1 MLVIQAPSHL
11 HEFLR
16 KRDFVTL
23 RQALKNWSP
32 TAVVRAMDGL
42 SIEDQMVVLRILPR
56 ELAAQ
61 VFELLDL
68 PGQQQLLKAMG
79 QEESAGLLNNMA
91 PDDRTLLLEELPA
104 NITKQLLAQL
114 TPEERAVAASLLGYP
129 EHSIGRLMTPDYI
142 AVREQ
147 WSLQYTLEYIRE
159 HGQDSETLSLVY
171 VVNEQGVLIDDI
183 HIRSLLLAPPQ
194 LTIAN
199 LMDHQFVALKATDDQ
214 ETAIRVFERE
224 HRTALPVTDTAGI
237 LIGIVTIDDVLRVS
251 EAEATEDIQKI
262 GGSAALHEPYIL
274 IGLRRMI
281 SKRAGWL
288 VVLFLGELFT
298 ATAMGFFEK
307 EIEKAVVLALFVPL
321 IISSGGNSGSQA
333 STLVVRALAI
343 GEIGLRDW
351 WRVMRRE
358 FITGFALGSILGTIG
373 FLRIALWSFFGDLYG
388 PHWLLVALTVAISLV
403 GVVMWGALSG
413 SLLPL
418 LLRRVGFDPAVSS
431 APFVATLVDVTG
443 LVIYFSVAYLIMRGT
458 LL

>member
-1 MLVIQAPSHL
+1 M
-11 HEFLR
+11 
-16 KRDFVTL
+16 
-23 RQALKNWSP
+23 
-32 TAVVRAMDGL
+32 VRALRGL
-42 SIEDQMVVLRILPR
+42 STEDQMVVLRILPR
-56 ELAAQ
+56 DLAAK

-68 PGQQQLLKAMG
+68 STQEQLLKAMG
-79 QEESAGLLNNMA
+79 QEELVGLLNNMA

-104 NITKQLLAQL
+104 IMTKQLLAQL
-114 TPEERAVAASLLGYP
+114 TPQERAVAVSLLGYP
-129 EHSIGRLMTPDYI
+129 EGSIGRLMTPDYI

-147 WSLQYTLEYIRE
+147 WTLQSTLDFIRK

-171 VVNEQGVLIDDI
+171 VIDERGILIDDI
-183 HIRSLLLAPPQ
+183 HLRSLLLAPPDN
-194 LTIAN
+194 TMAD

-214 ETAIRVFERE
+214 ETAIGVFERE

-237 LIGIVTIDDVLRVS
+237 LIGIVTIDDVLRVA
-251 EAEATEDIQKI
+251 EAAATEDIQKI
-262 GGSAALHEPYIL
+262 GGTAALYEPYIL
-274 IGLRRMI
+274 ISLRRMVT
-281 SKRAGWL
+281 KRAGWL

-343 GEIGLRDW
+343 GKIGLRDW

-358 FITGFALGSILGTIG
+358 FVTGLALGTILGTIG
-373 FLRIALWSFFGDLYG
+373 FLRIGLWSLFGDLYG

-403 GVVMWGALSG
+403 GVVVWGALAG

-418 LLRRVGFDPAVSS
+418 LLRRLGFDPAVSS

>member
-1 MLVIQAPSHL
+1 MVLQSSSQISDI
-11 HEFLR
+11 LR
-16 KRDFVTL
+16 KRDFLAL

-32 TAVVRAMDGL
+32 SAVVRALHGL

-56 ELAAQ
+56 DLAAQ
-61 VFELLDL
+61 VFELLEL
-68 PGQQQLLKAMG
+68 STQEQLLKAMG
-79 QEESAGLLNNMA
+79 QEELAGLLNNMA

-104 NITKQLLAQL
+104 VMTKQLLAQL
-114 TPEERAVAASLLGYP
+114 TPQERAVAILLLGYP
-129 EHSIGRLMTPDYI
+129 EGSIGRLMTPDYI

-147 WSLQYTLEYIRE
+147 WTLQRTLEYIRK

-171 VVNEQGVLIDDI
+171 VVDDHGVLIDDI
-183 HIRSLLLAPPQ
+183 HIRSLLLAPPDN
-194 LTIAN
+194 TMAD
-199 LMDHQFVALKATDDQ
+199 LMDHQFVALRATEDQ
-214 ETAIRVFERE
+214 EEAIGVFERE

-237 LIGIVTIDDVLRVS
+237 LIGIVTIDDVLRVA
-251 EAEATEDIQKI
+251 EAAATEDIQKI
-262 GGSAALHEPYIL
+262 GGTAALDEPYIL
-274 IGLRRMI
+274 IGLGRMI
-281 SKRAGWL
+281 RKRAGWL

-358 FITGFALGSILGTIG
+358 FLTGLALGSILGAIG
-373 FLRIALWSFFGDLYG
+373 FLRIGLWSLFGDLYG

-403 GVVMWGALSG
+403 GVVVWGALAG

-418 LLRRVGFDPAVSS
+418 VLRRLGFDPAVSS

-443 LVIYFSVAYLIMRGT
+443 LVIYFSVAYLIMQGT

>member
-1 MLVIQAPSHL
+1 MVLQSSSQISDI
-11 HEFLR
+11 LR
-16 KRDFVTL
+16 KRDFLAL

-32 TAVVRAMDGL
+32 SAVVRALHGL
-42 SIEDQMVVLRILPR
+42 STEDQMVVLRIFPR
-56 ELAAQ
+56 DLAAQ
-61 VFELLDL
+61 VFELLEL
-68 PGQQQLLKAMG
+68 STQEQLLKAMG
-79 QEESAGLLNNMA
+79 QEELAGLLNNMA

-104 NITKQLLAQL
+104 VMTKQLLAQL
-114 TPEERAVAASLLGYP
+114 TPQERAVAILLLGYP
-129 EHSIGRLMTPDYI
+129 EGSIGRLMTPDYI

-147 WSLQYTLEYIRE
+147 WTLQRTLEYIRK

-171 VVNEQGVLIDDI
+171 VVDDHGVLIDDI
-183 HIRSLLLAPPQ
+183 HIRSLLLAPPDN
-194 LTIAN
+194 TMAD
-199 LMDHQFVALKATDDQ
+199 LMDHQFVALRATEDQ
-214 ETAIRVFERE
+214 EEAIGVFERE

-237 LIGIVTIDDVLRVS
+237 LIGIVTIDDVLRVA
-251 EAEATEDIQKI
+251 EAAATEDIQKI
-262 GGSAALHEPYIL
+262 GGTAALDEPYIL
-274 IGLRRMI
+274 IGLGRMI
-281 SKRAGWL
+281 RKRAGWL

-358 FITGFALGSILGTIG
+358 FLTGLALGSILGAIG
-373 FLRIALWSFFGDLYG
+373 FLRIGLWSLFGDLYG

-403 GVVMWGALSG
+403 GVVVWGALAG

-418 LLRRVGFDPAVSS
+418 VLRRLGFDPAVSS

-443 LVIYFSVAYLIMRGT
+443 LVIYFSVAYLIMQGT